1 MNSISKLGL
10 LLWIAIR
17 HPYEFLDRMEA
28 IVTSRFEHRFGKPG
42 NYQVQML
49 EHIIADLY
57 KTFGQMVDWDGVNE
71 IEEEVRKRMYELEK
85 KAPFTTKHHGDFS
98 LARVCYAACRLL
110 QPDVVVETGV
120 AYGVTTAFVLKAL
133 SLNNKGMLISIDL
146 PPLGKD
152 ADAFVGFL
160 VPEEFKNRWV
170 LHRGTSKRILPKLLP
185 EIGKVNLFIHDS
197 LHTYWNIKRELNMVT
212 SFLARPAIVVCD
224 DIQGNRAFEEWV
236 AAVKPDYSASFKE
249 STKEALAGI
258 AVFL

>member
-1 MNSISKLGL
+1 MNHINKLGL
-10 LLWIAIR
+10 LLWTAMR
-17 HPYEFLDRMEA
+17 APSEFLDRIEA
-28 IVTSRFEHRFGKPG
+28 IITSRFAHHLGKRG
-42 NYQVQML
+42 SYQPQRVEETLASLYEML
-49 EHIIADLY
+49 GR
-57 KTFGQMVDWDGVNE
+57 TVDWDGANE
-71 IEEEVRKRMYELEK
+71 VEEEVRKRMDELER

-110 QPDVVVETGV
+110 QADVVVETGV

-170 LHRGTSKRILPKLLP
+170 LHRGTSKRMLPKLLP
-185 EIGKVNLFIHDS
+185 EIGKVDLFIHDS
-197 LHTYWNIKRELNMVT
+197 LHTYWNIKRELDMVT
-212 SFLARPAIVVCD
+212 PFLARPAIVVCD
-224 DIQGNRAFEEWV
+224 DIQGNRAFGEWV
-236 AAVKPDYSASFKE
+236 AAAKPDYSASFKE